1 MADDPCYGFWDE
13 YWNKEICS
21 VISNANALG
30 GEFENA
36 AKDLRT
42 LARATSDIYAESKL
56 NAAADRLD
64 KASKA
69 LKQPNKINEA
79 FKAFNA
85 IKAFHENY
93 KKITPQLIENDPDAA
108 ADAFGRVLAAG
119 GEAFDKMGPPFSIY
133 SKYLTDAGELIDGVL
148 HGLMPDK
155 RKGAAWEMYRKAMNG
170 ELRGDKHLR

>member
-1 MADDPCYGFWDE
+1 MPGADLRFVDTKFFWRAFMADDPCYGFWDE

-119 GEAFDKMGPPFSIY
+119 ERHSTRWVHPSASTANI
-133 SKYLTDAGELIDGVL
+133 
-148 HGLMPDK
+148 
-155 RKGAAWEMYRKAMNG
+155 
-170 ELRGDKHLR
+170 